1 MIAIAQ
7 FQVQEIYLFIIIYN
21 ISDFDTIY
29 NKIYKICFIMRVLGL
44 KSITAKGTRMH
55 NAHRIVRKD
64 YVSPKHKVGVSVQEA
79 VVKKNTE
86 TPNVKEI
93 VEEIVKI
100 EIPQET
106 PKKKRNY
113 KKKVKVV
120 EEPKEEL
127 INEEPINEEIFIEDL
142 PMVPNTNE
150 NEITE

>member
-1 MIAIAQ
+1 
-7 FQVQEIYLFIIIYN
+7 
-21 ISDFDTIY
+21 
-29 NKIYKICFIMRVLGL
+29 MRVLGL

-55 NAHRIVRKD
+55 NAHRIVKKD
-64 YVSPKHKVGVSVQEA
+64 YVSPKHKVGVSVQEV
-79 VVKKNTE
+79 VVKKNIE

-93 VEEIVKI
+93 VEDIVKI

-127 INEEPINEEIFIEDL
+127 VNEEPINEEIFIEDL
-142 PMVPNTNE
+142 PMAPNTNE